1 MLAACGYRGILHGYL
16 HRDIPVL
23 GLARHSAG
31 NVTWPGGVKF
41 ENRNLIGAHVRLL
54 SSMALVLAAAGSV
67 AADEV
72 AIGQLNL
79 TNLNSTGYQAVTFS
93 DFTGLDSGCQN
104 GLGTF
109 QVCNGLTITNWALTI
124 AFTNQAP
131 GNASPS
137 YGLFTSPLVE
147 TWTGSA
153 DDIGP
158 YDPSVN
164 NGYGFTG
171 GLSGTWEIPLNFG
184 NPDEPPCPAAG
195 SSGPSCD
202 YQITQV
208 QFSGTISAVDTPFE
222 LGLSAANG
230 GNFDTSDPSSYTI
243 FTPVS
248 TFNAVWNVPQD
259 DYYSPTLTDPLYFGD
274 PSGFNVMVS
283 DQASPSTVPEPSGFI
298 LTGTIFA
305 VFFWKRGAIRSV
317 VRSGS
322 DSAVL

>member
-1 MLAACGYRGILHGYL
+1 
-16 HRDIPVL
+16 
-23 GLARHSAG
+23 
-31 NVTWPGGVKF
+31 
-41 ENRNLIGAHVRLL
+41 
-54 SSMALVLAAAGSV
+54 MALVLAAAGSV

-79 TNLNSTGYQAVTFS
+79 TNLNSTGYQAVSFY

-109 QVCNGLTITNWALTI
+109 QVCNGVTITNWALTI
-124 AFTNQAP
+124 AFSNQAP

-137 YGLFTSPLVE
+137 YGLFTSPLTE

-184 NPDEPPCPAAG
+184 NSDEPPCPAAD
-195 SSGPSCD
+195 SSSPSCD

-230 GNFDTSDPSSYTI
+230 GNFDPSDPSTYTI

-248 TFNAVWNVPQD
+248 TFDAVWNVPQD

-274 PSGFNVMVS
+274 PSGFDVMVS
-283 DQASPSTVPEPSGFI
+283 DQASPSTVPEPSGFM
-298 LTGTIFA
+298 LMGTIFTA
-305 VFFWKRGAIRSV
+305 LLWKRGAIRAAL
-317 VRSGS
+317 RSRS
-322 DSAVL
+322 HNALL